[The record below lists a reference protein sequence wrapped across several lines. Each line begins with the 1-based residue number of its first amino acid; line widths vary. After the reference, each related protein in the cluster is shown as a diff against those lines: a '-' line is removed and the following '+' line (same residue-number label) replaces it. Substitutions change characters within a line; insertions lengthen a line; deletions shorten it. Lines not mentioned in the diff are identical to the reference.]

1 MPTQL
6 LIADD
11 NIRVRRL
18 VKDVL
23 KSVLDVV
30 TFAYAG
36 NGWEVIRRAH
46 QAKPDLIILD
56 VSMPDL
62 DGIQAAKLLKREMPE
77 VPIVLFTM
85 HNLRGVPKD
94 FGVDAIVKK
103 TDTIRKLRR
112 CVQALLRPA
121 KSGSRSGAY
130 RSLGRDAS

>member
-23 KSVLDVV
+23 KSVFDIA

-36 NGWEVIRRAH
+36 NGWEAIRRA
-46 QAKPDLIILD
+46 QTAKPDLIIMD

-62 DGIQAAKLLKREMPE
+62 DGIQAAKLLKSEMPE

-85 HNLRGVPKD
+85 HNLRGVPRD

-103 TDTIRKLRR
+103 TDTIRKLRQ
-112 CVQALLRPA
+112 CVQSLLGPT
-121 KSGSRSGAY
+121 KSGSSP
-130 RSLGRDAS
+130 